1 MLYTPSHFA
10 AEDRAL
16 AAAVVRDAPFATLL
30 ALGGAEPVVTH
41 LPLLLDDAAQPWRL
55 LGHVA
60 QANPQWATWESDA
73 RAIAIFHGG
82 DAYVSP
88 ALYTTRRAVP
98 TWNYVVVH
106 LHGRVALLHDAQAKE
121 RVLKALIDRHDAAY
135 RGQWDEL
142 DLAYRE
148 GMKRGIVALEIEVDR
163 VEAKFKLSQ
172 NRPAEDRARV
182 HAAMAAGDARAQAL
196 AAWTAR
202 LAAPSAH
209 DG

>member
-1 MLYTPSHFA
+1 MLYTPEHFVLR
-10 AEDRAL
+10 EHAL
-16 AAAVVRDAPFATLL
+16 AAAVVREAPFATLL
-30 ALGGAEPVVTH
+30 AFGGAEPVVTH

-60 QANPQWATWESDA
+60 HGNPQWSAWQTDA

-82 DAYVSP
+82 DAYISP

-106 LHGRVALLHDAQAKE
+106 LHGRVALLHDADAKE
-121 RVLKALIDRHDAAY
+121 RVLKALIDRHDEAY
-135 RGQWDEL
+135 RAQWDEL
-142 DLAYRE
+142 DLAWRE
-148 GMKRGIVALEIEVDR
+148 GMKRGIVALEIVVER

-182 HAAMAAGDARAQAL
+182 NAAMAAGDARAQAL
-196 AAWTAR
+196 AAWSAR
-202 LAAPSAH
+202 LAEPSAH